1 MDDENF
7 IPYKVDIEYL
17 QIYMI
22 KLFWSTQET
31 IPREKPDYL
40 VDLEKSIKTGRLL
53 LEELIGHGRTFLTM
67 KTYYNKPVS
76 SLKYG
81 LNF

>member
-1 MDDENF
+1 M
-7 IPYKVDIEYL
+7 
-17 QIYMI
+17 
-22 KLFWSTQET
+22 QET

-40 VDLEKSIKTGRLL
+40 VDLEKSIKTGGLL